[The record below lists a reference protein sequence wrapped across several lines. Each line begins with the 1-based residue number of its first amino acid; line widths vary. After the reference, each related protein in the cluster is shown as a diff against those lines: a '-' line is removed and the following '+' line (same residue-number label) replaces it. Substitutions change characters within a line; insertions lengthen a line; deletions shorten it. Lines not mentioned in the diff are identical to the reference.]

1 MRFAF
6 LILVACLSSTVVAQ
20 LNDMGLS
27 EYLNSLN
34 QAGHRIVY
42 SSDLVTDDMRL
53 AAPPDSDI
61 STVDLQA
68 ILRPF
73 ELESRPGPE
82 GSVLIVR
89 AAATSTEDFVLAERP
104 VEERQIPEIVVTSSL
119 HRLDYSHPETHSYL
133 DRELFTRMPTVADE
147 AVRMTNRLP
156 GTSNGGV
163 TARNH
168 IRGGEVNEVLFLF
181 DGLRLYE
188 PYHLKDFQAVSTII
202 NSNAIDGMDFFTG
215 AFPVQY
221 GDRMSGVLK
230 IDMREP
236 QKSIETELALSVFNA
251 SALSLGTFGSE
262 SQGEWL
268 VSARRGNLDL
278 VFDVIDSEFGS
289 PNYQDY
295 LGHLG
300 WEFGPRTD
308 FTINF
313 LVSEDKISLV
323 DNERGETASASYS
336 NQVFW
341 LKWGAQWSDALRSDS
356 ILAISDITDRRIGSL
371 ALPGIVSGNLADFGK
386 FSVLEFRQDW
396 AWTVSDST
404 MIRFGLN
411 LKDLDASYR
420 FSSNQTIEAPFDA
433 ILDNQPSTIREF
445 DVRPAGAQYAAYS
458 EFRWRPLDKLT
469 VDIGM
474 RWDQQNYT
482 TAEDDKQYSPR
493 ASILYQLRKNTEIR
507 FGWGQ
512 YHQAQEINELQIS
525 DGVGDFFPAQ
535 RAEHFVFNVR
545 QGIPS
550 NIELSMSVYRKS
562 FRTIRPRY
570 ENAFNTLTL
579 LPELQF
585 DRVMVNA
592 ANAESVGVE
601 LTMTHGDADSDHLW
615 WLSYTWS
622 DVEDS
627 TPIGD
632 EKRSWNQTHTV
643 KAGASWRWNAWNFS
657 IAGQWHSGW
666 PKTVLTGDL
675 VDIPGPGQDL
685 ELTVSER
692 NSLNF
697 ASFHTLDARVSRNF
711 EVARGSL
718 TAFLEVTNLYNGA
731 NTCCA
736 EYSLAA
742 DGSLASRETHWLP
755 LVPSIGVV
763 WRF

>member
-1 MRFAF
+1 MRFVF
-6 LILVACLSSTVVAQ
+6 LILVACVSSAVAAQSNDLRLS
-20 LNDMGLS
+20 D
-27 EYLNSLN
+27 YLNSLN
-34 QAGHRIVY
+34 QSGLRIVY
-42 SSDLVTDDMRL
+42 SSDLVTDEMYLSVD
-53 AAPPDSDI
+53 PGPDVSE
-61 STVDLQA
+61 VDLQG

-73 ELESRPGPE
+73 GLESKPGPA
-82 GSVLIVR
+82 GSILIVR
-89 AAATSTEDFVLAERP
+89 AAPTLTEDDALAERTADEP
-104 VEERQIPEIVVTSSL
+104 PIPEIVVTSSL

-133 DRELFTRMPTVADE
+133 DRDLFTRMPTVADE

-156 GTSNGGV
+156 GITSGGV
-163 TARNH
+163 AAKSH

-202 NSNAIDGMDFFTG
+202 NSNAIGGMDFFTG
-215 AFPVQY
+215 AFPAHF

-236 QKSIETELALSVFNA
+236 QKPVETELALSVFNA
-251 SALSLGTFGSE
+251 SALSLGTFGSG

-278 VFDVIDSEFGS
+278 VFDVIDPDFGS

-308 FTINF
+308 LTINF

-323 DNERGETASASYS
+323 DDERGETASASYS
-336 NQVFW
+336 NEVFW
-341 LKWGAQWSDALRSDS
+341 LKWGAQWSATLRSDS
-356 ILAISDITDRRIGSL
+356 ILAVSDIVDRRVGSV
-371 ALPGIVSGNLADFGK
+371 ALPGVVSGDLTDFGK

-396 AWTVSDST
+396 VWTASESAMV
-404 MIRFGLN
+404 RFGLN

-420 FSSNQTIEAPFDA
+420 FSSTQTIEAPFDS
-433 ILDNQPSTIREF
+433 ILDNQPSTIRDIE
-445 DVRPAGAQYAAYS
+445 VNPAGAQYAAYS
-458 EFRWRPLDKLT
+458 EFRWRPIDKLT
-469 VDIGM
+469 VDIGL

-482 TAEDDKQYSPR
+482 TAADDKQYSPR
-493 ASILYQLRKNTEIR
+493 ASILYQPRKTTEIR

-525 DGVGDFFPAQ
+525 DGVADFFPAQ
-535 RAEHFVFNVR
+535 RAEHIVFNLR
-545 QGIPS
+545 QGMSSDIDL
-550 NIELSMSVYRKS
+550 NLSVYRKS
-562 FRTIRPRY
+562 FRTIRPRF

-585 DRVMVNA
+585 DRVMVDA
-592 ANAESVGVE
+592 ANAESVGAE
-601 LTMTHGDADSDHLW
+601 LTVTHGEAEGDQLW
-615 WLSYTWS
+615 WLSYAWS
-622 DVEDS
+622 DVED
-627 TPIGD
+627 TTRLGD
-632 EKRSWNQTHTV
+632 EKRSWNQVHTV
-643 KAGASWRWNAWNFS
+643 KAGASWRWSAWNFS

-666 PKTVLTGDL
+666 PKTVLTGNL
-675 VDIPGPGQDL
+675 VDIPGGGQNL
-685 ELTVSER
+685 ELTLSER

-711 EVARGSL
+711 DVSRGSL
-718 TAFLEVTNLYNGA
+718 TAFLEVTNLYNRA
-731 NTCCA
+731 NPCCV

-755 LVPSIGVV
+755 LVPSIGIV